1 MCLGLPGKII
11 ELNDNKCVV
20 DIMGATREIAIDFLK
35 DIKIGDY
42 VLIHAGCA
50 ISKIDE
56 EEANN
61 TIELI
66 QELKEIMHE

>member
-11 ELNDNKCVV
+11 KIYDKACLVE
-20 DIMGATREIAIDFLK
+20 IMGVSREVSIELLK
-35 DIKIGDY
+35 NVNVGDY

-56 EEANN
+56 EEALK
-61 TIELI
+61 TIELFH
-66 QELKEIMHE
+66 ELRELAND

>member
-1 MCLGLPGKII
+1 MCLGLPGKVV
-11 ELNDNKCVV
+11 ELRGNKCIV

-35 DIKIGDY
+35 DLKVGEY
-42 VLIHAGCA
+42 VLIHAGVA

-61 TIELI
+61 TVELI
-66 QELKEIMHE
+66 KELKEIMNE